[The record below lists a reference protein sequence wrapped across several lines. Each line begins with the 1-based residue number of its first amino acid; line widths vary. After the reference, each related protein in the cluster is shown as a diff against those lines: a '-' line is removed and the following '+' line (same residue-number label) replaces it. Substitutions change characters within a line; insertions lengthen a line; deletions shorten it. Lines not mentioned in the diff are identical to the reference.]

1 MRKNTSS
8 LSAKPSRGR
17 PSPPSSSPP
26 PAARER
32 LVLAAAKLFTRKGYA
47 ATTVREI
54 VTAAGVTKPVLY
66 YYFQNKE
73 GMYLELL
80 RAPFQKFDSLLD
92 ASQDEK
98 GSPSERILSLC
109 AQIFSLILDNLEA
122 ARLMTSIY
130 YGPPQGAPFFDFD
143 TYHFKLHNVF
153 RRLVKEGISRG
164 EFQKGNVDDKMWAII
179 GLLNVAMESQLC
191 HPEIAVDRKQL
202 ARILHLI
209 LKGMSAPARR
219 KKARTS

>member
-1 MRKNTSS
+1 MRKNISS
-8 LSAKPSRGR
+8 PSAIPSRGR
-17 PSPPSSSPP
+17 PSPLSSSPP

-66 YYFQNKE
+66 YYFKNKE
-73 GMYLELL
+73 GIYLELI
-80 RAPFQKFDSLLD
+80 RTPFQKFDSLLD

-98 GSPSERILSLC
+98 GSPSERILSLSD
-109 AQIFSLILDNLEA
+109 QIFSLILDNLEA

-143 TYHFKLHNVF
+143 TYHFKLHDIF
-153 RRLVKEGISRG
+153 RGLIKQGVLDG
-164 EFQKGNVDDKMWAII
+164 EFQKGNVDDKMWAVI
-179 GLLNVAMESQLC
+179 GLINVAMESQLC
-191 HPEIAVDRKQL
+191 HPEIAIDRKQL

-209 LKGMSAPARR
+209 LKGMSAPGRR
-219 KKARTS
+219 EKARKS

>member
-1 MRKNTSS
+1 MRKNILA
-8 LSAKPSRGR
+8 LSAIPSLGR
-17 PSPPSSSPP
+17 PSPLSSSPP

-66 YYFQNKE
+66 YYFKNKE
-73 GMYLELL
+73 GIYLELI
-80 RAPFQKFDSLLD
+80 RTPFQKFDSLLD

-98 GSPSERILSLC
+98 GSPSERILALSD
-109 AQIFSLILDNLEA
+109 QIFSLILDNLEA

-143 TYHFKLHNVF
+143 TYHFKLHDIF
-153 RRLVKEGISRG
+153 RGLIKQGVLDG
-164 EFQKGNVDDKMWAII
+164 EFQKGNVDDKMWAVI
-179 GLLNVAMESQLC
+179 GLINVAMESQLC
-191 HPEIAVDRKQL
+191 HPEIAIDRKQL

-209 LKGMSAPARR
+209 LKGMSAPGRR
-219 KKARTS
+219 EKARKS